1 MNMCGI
7 VWNIVK
13 SRRCSKVLVL
23 RERDYFALVFV
34 NTGNMHFSALSI
46 TVECSDGK

>member
-1 MNMCGI
+1 MNMCDI
-7 VWNIVK
+7 AWKTMK

-23 RERDYFALVFV
+23 KARDYFALVFV